1 MMFEATKLGQKLPWN
16 FKRYL
21 VALIIFGIGC
31 SKELI
36 SSYYLPY
43 FFKPMSFLL
52 RSISGKLGWA
62 IGEWLYIIIC
72 ISLIV
77 SIIKVFRNSQ
87 VAVRS
92 FAFWSFLFVKMLNG
106 LAKLYIVFQLFWGLN
121 YQKQTPAND
130 FQLKVPTSYSESQM
144 DSLSLDLIQQM
155 NQTRA
160 KIPDSN
166 LKALRFK
173 GILEKSQQQ
182 YDQVSKQF
190 PFLAYHQPS
199 LKKAAFPAWGDYF
212 GYTAFYQPF
221 TGEAIIKSD
230 LPVLTLPFTV
240 SHEMAH
246 QLGYASE
253 TEANFIAYVI
263 GAESKDPLFQYSTQ
277 LQIFT
282 YAQQAQLWS
291 IAKRG
296 DSIQFQ
302 KVIARNKQLLSPIVL
317 ADRKEIRDFFTRKQ
331 DLQIPGSTQL
341 YNQFLKWNQQ
351 ANGVESYNDVLLWA
365 LAYGH
370 KKIPSMH

>member
-87 VAVRS
+87 VALRS

-130 FQLKVPTSYSESQM
+130 FQLKVPTSYSESRM

-370 KKIPSMH
+370 KKNP